1 MERRLRRP
9 RRTDELAPAAS
20 ASASA
25 APLSTQP
32 SLLPVTRRA
41 GSLTAAVASAPSGI
55 ATRTRTSPSRNKGPA
70 AAPPSPELGP
80 RTRRS
85 SRPRSSVGPITGS
98 SLPVKASAKVP
109 TPIREVPEITSPGRL
124 SASSLPLALT
134 TNTSSRA
141 PNKSL
146 NTSSVSS
153 NNFSSTT
160 TTTSTTTTERIEIRA
175 EGDSEVDTDSI
186 RKRITERLRRSV
198 SKTISNLAGTPVT
211 NTEEG
216 SRYSRSVSRSV
227 YDDEKSS
234 KRSYSTGE
242 EEEDEDLEEEQF
254 RSFNATRQSATPA
267 EISCRQVK
275 APQEFGGWLG
285 AFLLLLLV
293 PTAVYYLSWSCTAR
307 NSCQFKSLNPAILL
321 DWNYLSRQVFQTRVV
336 GAFAAYQVVVFLL
349 VALLP
354 GRRVH
359 LTRET
364 YKFNSLG
371 VAVTLLI
378 AGGIAEY
385 LKYPVVTFILRHY
398 LRFCIYGL
406 VGAFVAAAWS
416 YWRVDTAKYNVL
428 RQTLTNDYGRSGS
441 FVVDFALG
449 RQLNPKW
456 LGRVDWK
463 QFYYRL
469 SLVSTLLYAACYIY
483 QALVWPQKPQLT
495 EEGYLHVARYYW
507 NNVNYDPGTLLSAS
521 CLVIYV
527 LDAIIFEHHLSS
539 SFELQ
544 HEGYGC
550 LLLLRYAATPYLL
563 TAVTKYFYEQRVP
576 ISCWY
581 APLGVVALLALG
593 LLLKRFSC
601 AYKYK
606 YRLNSQSP
614 IFANIETIHTYQG
627 SRLLLAGTWGWV
639 RQPNYLGD
647 ILALLALAAPLALRP
662 AWPPLL
668 GLSLIVLLLLHRA
681 TRANA
686 RNQAR
691 YHSSWHRY
699 SSQVRHYIL
708 PRIY

>member
-1 MERRLRRP
+1 MDRRLRRP
-9 RRTDELAPAAS
+9 RRTDEVAGAAG
-20 ASASA
+20 
-25 APLSTQP
+25 APLLQSTQP
-32 SLLPVTRRA
+32 SQLPVTRRT
-41 GSLTAAVASAPSGI
+41 LTATATAATGP
-55 ATRTRTSPSRNKGPA
+55 ATRTRASPSRNK
-70 AAPPSPELGP
+70 APPSPDLGP

-85 SRPRSSVGPITGS
+85 SRPRSSVGPITGA
-98 SLPVKASAKVP
+98 PVPAKASIKVR
-109 TPIREVPEITSPGRL
+109 TPIREVPEVPSPVRQ
-124 SASSLPLALT
+124 STNSSLPLTLT

-141 PNKSL
+141 PNKSF
-146 NTSSVSS
+146 NTSSLNSGNYISS
-153 NNFSSTT
+153 SSTT
-160 TTTSTTTTERIEIRA
+160 TTTTTSERIEIRA
-175 EGDSEVDTDSI
+175 EGDSEVDTDSL

-211 NTEEG
+211 NTEDGG

-242 EEEDEDLEEEQF
+242 EDIEEEELEEEEEF
-254 RSFNATRQSATPA
+254 RSFNATRKSATPA
-267 EISCRQVK
+267 EISCRQLK

-293 PTAVYYLSWSCTAR
+293 PTAVYYLTWSCTAR
-307 NSCQFKSLNPAILL
+307 NACQLKHLNPRILL
-321 DWNYLSRQVFQTRVV
+321 DVNYLTRQVFQPHVV
-336 GAFAAYQVVVFLL
+336 AAFATYHVVAFVL

-364 YKFNSLG
+364 YKFNSLA
-371 VAVTLLI
+371 VASTFLI

-385 LKYPVVTFILRHY
+385 LKYPVVAFVLRHY

-406 VGAFVAAAWS
+406 IGAFVAAAWS
-416 YWRVDTAKYNVL
+416 YWLVDNAKYNVL
-428 RQTLTNDYGRSGS
+428 RQTLTNDYGKSGS

-469 SLVSTLLYAACYIY
+469 SLVSTLLYAACYVY
-483 QALVWPQKPQLT
+483 QTLVWPQKPQLA
-495 EEGYLHVARYYW
+495 EQEGNVYLHVARYYW
-507 NNVNYDPGTLLSAS
+507 NNVNYDAGTLLSAS
-521 CLVIYV
+521 CLILYV
-527 LDAIIFEHHLSS
+527 LDAIVFEHHLSS

-563 TAVTKYFYEQRVP
+563 SSVTKYFYEQRVP
-576 ISCWY
+576 IACWY
-581 APLGVVALLALG
+581 APIGVGALLCLG
-593 LLLKRFSC
+593 LLVKRYSC

-606 YRLNSQSP
+606 YRLNAQSP

-627 SRLLLAGTWGWV
+627 SRLLLSGMWGWV

-647 ILALLALAAPLALRP
+647 ILALLALAAPMALRP
-662 AWPPLL
+662 AWPPVL
-668 GLSLIVLLLLHRA
+668 GLALIVLLLLHRT

-686 RNQAR
+686 RNLAR
-691 YHSSWHRY
+691 YHSSWQRY
-699 SSQVRHYIL
+699 STQVRSYIL
-708 PRIY
+708 PKVY